1 MIKKDVKAQITIMAA
16 LSMTIV
22 LSLIL
27 TCIKSVSDSM
37 RNTYIKSAC
46 MLAIEG
52 AFSCYHNDMLN
63 EYDILVMKKT
73 DKIKRH
79 TEDYIRQNIESENKN
94 IELTGVEFNDFG
106 YMTSNGGDYLMKEI
120 TAYMNYGI
128 YSEVVDML
136 KDTQRQV
143 EKAEIINEL
152 VSDISACENKMADA
166 DEKILEL
173 VRLVDG
179 VRTNEAGLV
188 IKNKHA
194 EAVTEGFAK
203 MAVNGEITMATV
215 GVNDSRIYNPVRGSA
230 LGYVDVSQILQDMID
245 DTDGLFEMGDEE
257 SELSGNNSYAQ
268 LYKRNYEALKN
279 SLETS
284 RNKTKE
290 ALNVL
295 DGYTSAKSGVDDNI
309 YECINK
315 LEKSR
320 EIIGEEIYNGMMQD
334 LNDMKQ
340 SGGSEELKMCDTYT
354 LTNALKRN
362 QVILDGAC
370 AVLDELDVGLLQN
383 NCKSVRQKVVK
394 CQGLLSGLSAK
405 GMEFNYSGIDFSSNG
420 VGLKALKKIKQMI
433 TEGILAL
440 VVNTDKISK
449 KQINYT
455 GLASSMT
462 GKYDNGDSA
471 FNKTKDALLMN
482 EYLMMKFNSY
492 ADYIESENSLDDCL
506 DYTLEYILEGRDSDK
521 ENLEQV
527 MLKLSGIRTGINL
540 AYLIT
545 DQEKKAQAY
554 ALASGALGFTGN
566 MAIIKAGQYLV
577 LSVWAYG
584 EAITDLQKLYSGKK
598 VELVKTKN
606 TWNLSLEKL
615 LAMDFG
621 TDSDEDGSGID
632 YEGYIRMLL
641 VMEKAEHKNYRTMGA
656 MELKMISMGHEDFR
670 MKDYI
675 VSAQAR
681 AVFKCKERPKIYK
694 QYMKCSYI

>member
-188 IKNKHA
+188 IKNKHV

-230 LGYVDVSQILQDMID
+230 FGYVDVSQILQDMID

-257 SELSGNNSYAQ
+257 SELSGNNSYAPV
-268 LYKRNYEALKN
+268 
-279 SLETS
+279 S
-284 RNKTKE
+284 
-290 ALNVL
+290 
-295 DGYTSAKSGVDDNI
+295 YTH
-309 YECINK
+309 
-315 LEKSR
+315 L
-320 EIIGEEIYNGMMQD
+320 
-334 LNDMKQ
+334 
-340 SGGSEELKMCDTYT
+340 T
-354 LTNALKRN
+354 LPT
-362 QVILDGAC
+362 
-370 AVLDELDVGLLQN
+370 
-383 NCKSVRQKVVK
+383 
-394 CQGLLSGLSAK
+394 
-405 GMEFNYSGIDFSSNG
+405 
-420 VGLKALKKIKQMI
+420 
-433 TEGILAL
+433 
-440 VVNTDKISK
+440 
-449 KQINYT
+449 
-455 GLASSMT
+455 
-462 GKYDNGDSA
+462 
-471 FNKTKDALLMN
+471 
-482 EYLMMKFNSY
+482 
-492 ADYIESENSLDDCL
+492 
-506 DYTLEYILEGRDSDK
+506 TL
-521 ENLEQV
+521 
-527 MLKLSGIRTGINL
+527 
-540 AYLIT
+540 
-545 DQEKKAQAY
+545 
-554 ALASGALGFTGN
+554 
-566 MAIIKAGQYLV
+566 
-577 LSVWAYG
+577 W
-584 EAITDLQKLYSGKK
+584 
-598 VELVKTKN
+598 
-606 TWNLSLEKL
+606 
-615 LAMDFG
+615 
-621 TDSDEDGSGID
+621 
-632 YEGYIRMLL
+632 
-641 VMEKAEHKNYRTMGA
+641 
-656 MELKMISMGHEDFR
+656 
-670 MKDYI
+670 
-675 VSAQAR
+675 
-681 AVFKCKERPKIYK
+681 
-694 QYMKCSYI
+694 